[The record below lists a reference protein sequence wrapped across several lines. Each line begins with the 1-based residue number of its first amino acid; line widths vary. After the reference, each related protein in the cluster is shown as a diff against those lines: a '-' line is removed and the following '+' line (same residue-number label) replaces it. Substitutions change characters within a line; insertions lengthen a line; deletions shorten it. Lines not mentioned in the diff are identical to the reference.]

1 MSHFVDSL
9 TSEGLLWSRSWG
21 TDALVQATAAST
33 LTMTSTSET
42 TLILTGATAGQI
54 VRLPDATTIAVGQR
68 YDIHNNSS
76 QTITINDGN
85 GGLLLVL
92 TTQARALCTLQASGT
107 VAGTWSILSAADNLV
122 TTTIHT
128 IFEEFF
134 FQTLADLD
142 VFHFLNFAA
151 AGGSAVLETTEPTD
165 NTYIGKVLCT
175 TGTTVNN
182 TGIGGFESST
192 GANRIKAG
200 GADLVLEFRIRLPVL
215 SGTPQYNVKLGL
227 LNSNTVGTPTNG
239 IYFTYSSTINSGQWE
254 GVSRNASTSSVVD
267 STIAVVANTW
277 YKLRITINRAGTL
290 VTFYVNDVS
299 IGSYS
304 GANIPTTNACRV
316 MFRIEKQG
324 SNSGTSRSLEV
335 DNVYYRVER

>member
-1 MSHFVDSL
+1 MSHYVDSI
-9 TSEGLLWSRSWG
+9 TSEGLLWTHSWG
-21 TDALVQATAAST
+21 TDANVVATTAGTLALTAS
-33 LTMTSTSET
+33 SET
-42 TLILTGATAGQI
+42 TLILTGTTPGQI
-54 VRLPDATTIAVGQR
+54 VQMPSATTIAVGQR

-85 GGLLLVL
+85 SALLLVL
-92 TTQARALCTLQASGT
+92 TPQARALCTLQASGT
-107 VAGTWSILSAADNLV
+107 TAGTWSILSAADNLT

-134 FQTLADLD
+134 FESLTDLD
-142 VFHFLNFAA
+142 VFHFLDFTN
-151 AGGSAVLETTEPTD
+151 AGGTSVLETTEPTD
-165 NTYIGKVLCT
+165 NTYIGKVICT

-200 GADLVLEFRIRLPVL
+200 GADLVLEFRIRLPAL

-227 LNSNTVGTPTNG
+227 LNSNTIGTPTNG

-267 STIAVVANTW
+267 SAIAVVANTW
-277 YKLRITINRAGTL
+277 YKLRITVNLAGTL

-304 GANIPTTNACRV
+304 GANIPTTNACRI

-335 DNVYYRVER
+335 DQVYYRVER